1 MEKKNLELEVFTADD
16 INCQYIKVYKVLEIY
31 KDGESQCIATY
42 LYKEQAE
49 KEAKQIEND
58 NGIETLVES
67 QIVWLS

>member
-1 MEKKNLELEVFTADD
+1 M
-16 INCQYIKVYKVLEIY
+16 YKVLEIY

>member
-1 MEKKNLELEVFTADD
+1 MEKKNFELEVFTADD
-16 INCQYIKVYKVLEIY
+16 IDCQYIQVYKVLEIY

>member
-1 MEKKNLELEVFTADD
+1 MEKKNFELEVFTADD
-16 INCQYIKVYKVLEIY
+16 IDCQYINVYKVLEIY

>member
-1 MEKKNLELEVFTADD
+1 MEIKNLELEVFKADD
-16 INCQYIKVYKVLEIY
+16 IDCQYIKVYKVLEIY